1 MKTHEK
7 LKEEPFVLVA
17 ELPRKN
23 PAIKAQQVRYIPVR
37 LKLMADGSYRAVE
50 WKCLAYASLREVSSL
65 TNIPRRTLARLAKC
79 GLIRSNQPSPFILN
93 IYLTDVEA
101 LIAKTEANPRYW
113 DSVKRKCYLT
123 GIRIQEARST
133 Y

>member
-7 LKEEPFVLVA
+7 LKKEPFFLVT
-17 ELPRKN
+17 ELPSKSRT
-23 PAIKAQQVRYIPVR
+23 IKAAQARYIPVK
-37 LKLMADGSYRAVE
+37 LQLMADGSYRAVE

-79 GLIRSNQPSPFILN
+79 GLIRSNQPSPFIIN
-93 IYLTDVEA
+93 IYLADIET
-101 LIAKTEANPRYW
+101 LIAKTEKNPRYW

-123 GIRIQEARST
+123 GTSIQEAKST